1 MESESREERIAR
13 KIVGFVPTLHVI
25 NDQTGQMEEIEVD
38 EVIIVMSDEPV
49 TSNMARYAADGGRP
63 SKYSLEEVRQL
74 LELGR
79 KEFKR
84 RADGKSNPRNI
95 NIDENEAI
103 DIIKSLTYDDNFDK
117 TLPPFGEDPAAD
129 VYKKFG
135 YTRALDGEQIDLYI
149 KFGLVQKR
157 NVKKVFIISFH
168 LEGDA

>member
-49 TSNMARYAADGGRP
+49 TSSMARYAADGGRP
-63 SKYSLEEVRQL
+63 SKYSLEEVKQL

-79 KEFKR
+79 HQFKR
-84 RADGKSNPRNI
+84 REDGKSNPI
-95 NIDENEAI
+95 SIEIDEDEAI
-103 DIIKSLTYDDNFDK
+103 GIIKSLTYDNFNK
-117 TLPPFGEDPAAD
+117 TLPPLNEDPAAD

-135 YTRALDGEQIDLYI
+135 YERNKDKKQIDLYI
-149 KFGLVQKR
+149 KFSLIQRR
-157 NVKKVFIISFH
+157 NLKYVFIISFH
-168 LEGDA
+168 LDGDA